1 MKFLLA
7 LTFLL
12 AFLALALTE
21 PDTDRDLELLR
32 DQLGV
37 REKRESALRDMK
49 KKKNPADNLRKI
61 RKRKRNKKKN
71 KRKRKNKNKMKRRQ
85 RFKKNQGRNTT
96 TCSDSTKVS
105 SDCLE
110 VGFNHQFKY
119 LICIT
124 LEISDYLI
132 RTPCMS

>member
-61 RKRKRNKKKN
+61 RKRKRNKKKIREN
-71 KRKRKNKNKMKRRQ
+71 
-85 RFKKNQGRNTT
+85 GRI
-96 TCSDSTKVS
+96 KI
-105 SDCLE
+105 
-110 VGFNHQFKY
+110 K
-119 LICIT
+119 
-124 LEISDYLI
+124 
-132 RTPCMS
+132 